1 MENKKEI
8 LPEEESSEKDKQDD
22 DEDLLYTHNPE
33 SRGNEMRWNT
43 SLCRKPGR

>member
-8 LPEEESSEKDKQDD
+8 LPEEEGSEKDKQD
-22 DEDLLYTHNPE
+22 DEDLLYTHKPE